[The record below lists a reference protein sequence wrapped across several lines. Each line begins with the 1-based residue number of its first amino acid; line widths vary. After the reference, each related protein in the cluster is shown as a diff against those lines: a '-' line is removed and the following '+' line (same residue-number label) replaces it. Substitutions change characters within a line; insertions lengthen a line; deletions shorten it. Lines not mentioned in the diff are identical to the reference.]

1 MRTRRDG
8 TIDRYQVASERFLDD
23 DRGTALSSSRVLAS
37 GRPPP
42 ILRLES
48 SVLLLPA
55 RQYPL
60 EPSHDAPHGHAA
72 VVLCENHSRIRS
84 ASLKT
89 VIKGS
94 GSGSGSGSGDRLG
107 PPNHLLNFSALIL
120 ICMYI
125 TISKLSS

>member
-42 ILRLES
+42 LLRTTDVV
-48 SVLLLPA
+48 VLLLPA

-60 EPSHDAPHGHAA
+60 EPSHDAPHGHTA

-94 GSGSGSGSGDRLG
+94 GSGDQLG
-107 PPNHLLNFSALIL
+107 PRNHLLNFSALIL